1 MRNGLIEDIR
11 SIGHWRVNIRP
22 LQPLVDNLSFQKCFE
37 EVDRAR
43 VSIRGW
49 DYPHINHRQD
59 DTGGNGRGDCYAES
73 WTSWPRQFEFWRMYR
88 SGQFLSYNTLRDDVE
103 QQRGIHGV
111 RVIATR
117 DAIYSITEF
126 IEFTHRLFVNGL
138 YRDGVSIDIS
148 LNNTANRQLWAG
160 ANRMPFLPARQ
171 TGADT
176 INIKKVLSPTDLEGG
191 AVEIALEI
199 LMEFFD
205 YFGWNPQRAQIRSDQ
220 DNFYRRIFV

>member
-1 MRNGLIEDIR
+1 MRDGLIEDIR

-22 LQPLVDNLSFQKCFE
+22 LQPLVDKLSFQKCFE

-49 DYPHINHRQD
+49 DYPHISHRQD
-59 DTGGNGRGDCYAES
+59 DTGGKTRGDCFAES
-73 WTSWPRQFEFWRMYR
+73 WTSWNRQFEFWRMYR
-88 SGQFLSYNTLRDDVE
+88 SGQFLSYNTVRDDVE
-103 QQRGIHGV
+103 QRRGIHGV
-111 RVIATR
+111 RVLATR

-126 IEFTHRLFVNGL
+126 IEFTHRLFINGL
-138 YRDGVSIDIS
+138 YRNGVSIYIS

-160 ANRMPFLPARQ
+160 ANRLPFLAAHQ

-176 INIKKVLSPTDLEGG
+176 INIKKVLSPIDFEGG
-191 AVEIALEI
+191 AMEIALEI

-205 YFGWNPQRAQIRSDQ
+205 YFGWNPHKAQIRSDQ
-220 DNFYRRIFV
+220 ENFYRRIFV